1 MTSGCLALRMDSTS
15 LSGPLLTTKIS
26 KGETTDR
33 RNESRHARVSSMDPK
48 CRIMTNVSA
57 VAMKGCYVAL
67 NEGEYEAFDSGR
79 NAEIFSCRSI
89 WPASRRSRNGC
100 GKVNAS

>member
-1 MTSGCLALRMDSTS
+1 MMSGCLALRMDSTS
-15 LSGPLLTTKIS
+15 LSGPLFTTKTS

-33 RNESRHARVSSMDPK
+33 RNESRHARVSSIDPK
-48 CRIMTNVSA
+48 CKMIIRVLA
-57 VAMKGCYVAL
+57 LFMKECQLDLHEA
-67 NEGEYEAFDSGR
+67 EYEAFDSGR
-79 NAEIFSCRSI
+79 NAEIFNWRSI